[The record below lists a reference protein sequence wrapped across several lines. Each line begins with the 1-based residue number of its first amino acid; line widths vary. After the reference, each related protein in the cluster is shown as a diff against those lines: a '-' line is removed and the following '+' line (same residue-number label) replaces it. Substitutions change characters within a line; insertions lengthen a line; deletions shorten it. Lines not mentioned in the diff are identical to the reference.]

1 MSHLSGYKISELKK
15 QDSGPRLE
23 DRLYP
28 IDRGP
33 VPLSCFKRRRDG
45 VFQYHFGA
53 KQLLV
58 CRVEE
63 AIVWELSSLCWGC
76 RGKSKDGCRLRIRQY
91 GNQIYA
97 SLQKHGVELE
107 VDLIR
112 VACRRNLKRGREG
125 VIT

>member
-1 MSHLSGYKISELKK
+1 M

-23 DRLYP
+23 DRLYQ

-33 VPLSCFKRRRDG
+33 VPVSCLKRRRDG

-53 KQLLV
+53 KQLLL

-63 AIVWELSSLCWGC
+63 AIVWELSSFC
-76 RGKSKDGCRLRIRQY
+76 RGRRSKSKDACRLRIRQY

-107 VDLIR
+107 VDLIQ
-112 VACRRNLKRGREG
+112 VACRRNLEGGREG
-125 VIT
+125 RGMVT